1 MLRNRKC
8 VLLPK
13 IVIAAALAAFVAV
26 AEAKDDSDV
35 SYDGLV
41 RVEDSKVDEAYVE
54 PGLDLSEYTSILIEP
69 VTVTYRRTPRQSSS
83 MSRGSSRSANFALSD
98 NQMDEFT
105 QMFQDEFVAA
115 MSEADDWQI
124 VDAAAPDVL
133 RVHAALI
140 DLVVRVP
147 TRPTAGRS
155 DQFVTEF
162 GEVTLAVELRD
173 SQPGDILA
181 RAVDRQV
188 LRPIG
193 ASTSQPRRAT
203 STGARAEVR
212 RTFRRRAD
220 LLRSGLDEVRAAS
233 VNASD

>member
-1 MLRNRKC
+1 
-8 VLLPK
+8 
-13 IVIAAALAAFVAV
+13 
-26 AEAKDDSDV
+26 
-35 SYDGLV
+35 
-41 RVEDSKVDEAYVE
+41 
-54 PGLDLSEYTSILIEP
+54 
-69 VTVTYRRTPRQSSS
+69 
-83 MSRGSSRSANFALSD
+83 MSRGSSRSPNFALSD

-105 QMFQDEFVAA
+105 QMFQEEFFAA
-115 MSEADDWQI
+115 MSNGDEWNI
-124 VDAAAPDVL
+124 VDVAAPDVL

-162 GEVTLAVELRD
+162 GEVTLAVELRA
-173 SQPGDILA
+173 SQSGDILA

-193 ASTSQPRRAT
+193 ASTSRPRRAT

-212 RTFRRRAD
+212 RTFRRWAD
-220 LLRSGLDEVRAAS
+220 LLRSGLDNVRAVS
-233 VNASD
+233 TGASD

>member
-1 MLRNRKC
+1 MRIRELSLLRKT
-8 VLLPK
+8 
-13 IVIAAALAAFVAV
+13 VAV
-26 AEAKDDSDV
+26 ILLTAVVSFAIAQDDSDV
-35 SYDGLV
+35 SYDGLI
-41 RVEDSKVDEAYVE
+41 RVDNSKVDEAYVE
-54 PGLDLSEYTSILIEP
+54 PGLDLSEYTSVLIDP
-69 VTVTYRRTPRQSSS
+69 VTVTYKRTPRQSSS

-98 NQMDEFT
+98 NQMNEFT
-105 QMFQDEFVAA
+105 QMFQDEFIGA
-115 MSEADDWQI
+115 MSAGDDWHI

-140 DLVVRVP
+140 DLVVKVP
-147 TRPTAGRS
+147 TRTTAGRS

-173 SQPGDILA
+173 SQSGDILA

-193 ASTSQPRRAT
+193 ASTSRPRRAT

-212 RTFRRRAD
+212 RTFRRWAD
-220 LLRSGLDEVRAAS
+220 LLRSGLDDVRAAS
-233 VNASD
+233 ASASD